1 MTTGRTFLLV
11 GALAAGAVAISCGGG
26 GGGGTVVVS
35 AEAKAEAQ
43 AKYDTLCS
51 TCHGKT
57 GIGDGPSAAALNP
70 KPRNY
75 TDKAWQAQV
84 DDEYLA
90 KFIVQGG
97 AAMGKSVMMPAS
109 PDLASKP
116 DVVQGLVQIIR
127 VFGK

>member
-1 MTTGRTFLLV
+1 MLKGPTILLV
-11 GALAAGAVAISCGGG
+11 GALSASAVALSCGGG
-26 GGGGTVVVS
+26 SEAVKVS
-35 AEAKAEAQ
+35 PEAMAEAQ
-43 AKYDTLCS
+43 TQFDSVCS

-57 GIGDGPSAAALNP
+57 GVGDGPNAGALNP

-109 PDLASKP
+109 PGLANKP
-116 DVVQGLVQIIR
+116 EVVQGLVQIIR
-127 VFGK
+127 GFGK

>member
-1 MTTGRTFLLV
+1 MLNGRTILLV
-11 GALAAGAVAISCGGG
+11 GALTAGAVALSCGGG
-26 GGGGTVVVS
+26 GGGAVTVS
-35 AEAKAEAQ
+35 AEAQKEAQ
-43 AKYDTLCS
+43 AKFDTLCS

-75 TDKAWQAQV
+75 TDKAWQSQV

-90 KFIVQGG
+90 KFIVEGG
-97 AAMGKSVMMPAS
+97 AKMGKSIFMPAS

-116 DVVQGLVQIIR
+116 EVVQGLIKIIR
-127 VFGK
+127 GFGK

>member
-1 MTTGRTFLLV
+1 MLNGRTILLV
-11 GALAAGAVAISCGGG
+11 GALSAGVVAFSCGGG
-26 GGGGTVVVS
+26 GGAVEVS

-43 AKYDTLCS
+43 AKYDTLCA

-57 GIGDGPSAAALNP
+57 GIGDGASAGALNP

-75 TDKAWQAQV
+75 TDKSWQAQV

-109 PDLASKP
+109 PDLANKP
-116 DVVQGLVQIIR
+116 EVVQGLVQIIR
-127 VFGK
+127 GFGK

>member
-1 MTTGRTFLLV
+1 MNTGRTILLV
-11 GALAAGAVAISCGGG
+11 GALAAGAAALSCGGG
-26 GGGGTVVVS
+26 SEAVTIS

-57 GIGDGPSAAALNP
+57 GVGDGANAAALNP

-90 KFIVQGG
+90 KFIVEGG
-97 AAMGKSVMMPAS
+97 AKMGKSAMMPPS
-109 PDLASKP
+109 PDLAAKP
-116 DVVQGLVQIIR
+116 EVVQGLVQIIR
-127 VFGK
+127 AFGK

>member
-1 MTTGRTFLLV
+1 MLKCPTILLV
-11 GALAAGAVAISCGGG
+11 GALSAGAVAFSCGGG
-26 GGGGTVVVS
+26 SEAVKVS
-35 AEAKAEAQ
+35 PEAMAEAQ
-43 AKYDTLCS
+43 AKFDTLCS

-57 GIGDGPSAAALNP
+57 GVGDGASAAALNP

-90 KFIVQGG
+90 KFIVEGG
-97 AAMGKSVMMPAS
+97 AKMGKSVMMPAS

-116 DVVQGLVQIIR
+116 EVVQGLVQIIR
-127 VFGK
+127 GFGK